1 MDGSA
6 RAVDLGTFAGIGC
19 PSVPRR
25 LAQFCIQFAVNLVAI
40 FTNSVGVSIGLK
52 CRYDSAT
59 GFVQMA
65 AVVKPAILNMR
76 PKIGHIGSQLGRINV
91 VQTELLKS
99 GRVNQRRGLGAVHP
113 VPGCARGGVFA

>member
-6 RAVDLGTFAGIGC
+6 RAVDLGAFAGIGC

-25 LAQFCIQFAVNLVAI
+25 LAQFCIQLAVNLVAI
-40 FTNSVGVSIGLK
+40 FTDAAGISIGLK
-52 CRYDSAT
+52 CRYDTAT

-65 AVVKPAILNMR
+65 TVVKLAVLNMR
-76 PKIGHIGSQLGRINV
+76 PQIGHIGSQLGRINV

-99 GRVNQRRGLGAVHP
+99 GGVNQRRGLGAVHP